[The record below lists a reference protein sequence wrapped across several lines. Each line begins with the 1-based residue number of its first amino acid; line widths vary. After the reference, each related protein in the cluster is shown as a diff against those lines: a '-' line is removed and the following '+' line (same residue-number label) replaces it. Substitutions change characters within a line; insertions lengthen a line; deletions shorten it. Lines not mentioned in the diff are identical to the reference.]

1 MSNRDRRNED
11 SMRKKVIAVVT
22 TAAVALSIGAASVA
36 SAQGGMGGMHG
47 MGGKGGKGAG
57 LTTLL
62 SDLVSKGTITQSQAD
77 AIVKAQSDAK
87 ALAEANRPTEAE
99 MQAHHTAEVAVI
111 TSTLGITE
119 ATLKSRVK
127 AGESLATIAGTK
139 KDALIAALV
148 AFETKEIDARVTAG
162 KLTAAQA
169 TAAKANLSAMV
180 TEKVNNARPMGEG
193 RGGHGKVKAPKG
205 AAGGLVVPGTG
216 TTSTAKY
223 TSGLT
228 IRA

>member
-1 MSNRDRRNED
+1 
-11 SMRKKVIAVVT
+11 MRKKVIAVVA

-36 SAQGGMGGMHG
+36 SAHGGM
-47 MGGKGGKGAG
+47 GGKGAG
-57 LTTLL
+57 LSTLL

-77 AIVKAQSDAK
+77 AIVKAQGDAK

-99 MQAHHTAEVAVI
+99 MQAHRTAEIAVV

-119 ATLKSRVK
+119 ATLKSRLQ
-127 AGESLATIAGTK
+127 AGESLATIAGAK

-169 TAAKANLSAMV
+169 TAAKANLTAMV
-180 TEKVNNARPMGEG
+180 TEKVNSVKGFG
-193 RGGHGKVKAPKG
+193 KKGHGKGHGKG
-205 AAGGLVVPGTG
+205 PRGGAGAGGLVVPGTG
-216 TTSTAKY
+216 TTTTAAY
-223 TSGLT
+223 NSGLT
-228 IRA
+228 IKA

>member
-1 MSNRDRRNED
+1 
-11 SMRKKVIAVVT
+11 MRKKVIAVVA

-36 SAQGGMGGMHG
+36 SAHGGM
-47 MGGKGGKGAG
+47 GGKGAG
-57 LTTLL
+57 LSTLL

-77 AIVKAQSDAK
+77 AIVKAQTDAK

-99 MQAHHTAEVAVI
+99 MQAHRTAEIAVV

-119 ATLKSRVK
+119 ATLTSRLK

-169 TAAKANLSAMV
+169 TAAKANLTAMV
-180 TEKVNNARPMGEG
+180 TEKVNSVKGFGKKGPGK
-193 RGGHGKVKAPKG
+193 GHGKGPRGG
-205 AAGGLVVPGTG
+205 AGAGGLVVPGTG
-216 TTSTAKY
+216 TTTTAGY
-223 TSGLT
+223 NSGLT
-228 IRA
+228 IKA

>member
-1 MSNRDRRNED
+1 
-11 SMRKKVIAVVT
+11 MRIKVIAVVT
-22 TAAVALSIGAASVA
+22 TAALALSIGAASVA
-36 SAQGGMGGMHG
+36 SAHGG

-62 SDLVSKGTITQSQAD
+62 SDLVAKGTITQSQAD

-99 MQAHHTAEVAVI
+99 REAHRVAELAVV

-169 TAAKANLSAMV
+169 TAAKANLTAMV

-193 RGGHGKVKAPKG
+193 RGGHGKGKAPKG
-205 AAGGLVVPGTG
+205 AADGLVVPGTG

>member
-1 MSNRDRRNED
+1 MK
-11 SMRKKVIAVVT
+11 KKVIAGV
-22 TAAVALSIGAASVA
+22 AAAAIALSVGAASVA
-36 SAQGGMGGMHG
+36 SAHGGL
-47 MGGKGGKGAG
+47 GGKGAG
-57 LTTLL
+57 LSTLL

-77 AIVKAQSDAK
+77 AIVKAQTDAK

-99 MQAHHTAEVAVI
+99 MQAHRTAEIAVI

-119 ATLKSRVK
+119 ATLKSRVQ

-169 TAAKANLSAMV
+169 TAAKANLTAMV
-180 TEKVNNARPMGEG
+180 TDKVNSVKGFG
-193 RGGHGKVKAPKG
+193 KKGHGKGPRGG
-205 AAGGLVVPGTG
+205 ADAGVGGGLVVPGTG

-228 IRA
+228 IKA

>member
-1 MSNRDRRNED
+1 
-11 SMRKKVIAVVT
+11 MRKKVIAGVAA
-22 TAAVALSIGAASVA
+22 AAVALSIGATSVA
-36 SAQGGMGGMHG
+36 SAHGGL
-47 MGGKGGKGAG
+47 GGKGAG
-57 LTTLL
+57 LSTLL
-62 SDLVSKGTITQSQAD
+62 SDLVAKGTITQSQAD

-87 ALAEANRPTEAE
+87 ALAEANRPTAAEREA
-99 MQAHHTAEVAVI
+99 HRVAELAVI

-119 ATLKSRVK
+119 ATLESRVK

-169 TAAKANLSAMV
+169 TAVKANLTAMV
-180 TEKVNNARPMGEG
+180 TEKVNSVKGFG
-193 RGGHGKVKAPKG
+193 KKGHGKGGKG
-205 AAGGLVVPGTG
+205 GAGAGGLVVPGT
-216 TTSTAKY
+216 TTTTTAKY
-223 TSGLT
+223 NSGLT

>member
-1 MSNRDRRNED
+1 
-11 SMRKKVIAVVT
+11 MRMKVIAVVT
-22 TAAVALSIGAASVA
+22 TAALALSIGAASVA
-36 SAQGGMGGMHG
+36 SAHGG

-62 SDLVSKGTITQSQAD
+62 SDLVAKGTITQSQAD

-99 MQAHHTAEVAVI
+99 REAHRVAELAVV

-127 AGESLATIAGTK
+127 AGESLATIAGAK
-139 KDALIAALV
+139 KDALIASLV

-169 TAAKANLSAMV
+169 TAVKANLTAMV
-180 TEKVNNARPMGEG
+180 TEKVNSVKSFGKK
-193 RGGHGKVKAPKG
+193 GHGKGGKG
-205 AAGGLVVPGTG
+205 GAGAGGLVVPGT
-216 TTSTAKY
+216 TTTTTAKY
-223 TSGLT
+223 NSGLT
-228 IRA
+228 IKA

>member
-1 MSNRDRRNED
+1 
-11 SMRKKVIAVVT
+11 
-22 TAAVALSIGAASVA
+22 
-36 SAQGGMGGMHG
+36 

-62 SDLVSKGTITQSQAD
+62 SDLVAKGTITQSQAD

-99 MQAHHTAEVAVI
+99 REAHHVAELAVV

-127 AGESLATIAGTK
+127 AGESLATIAGSK

-169 TAAKANLSAMV
+169 TAVKANLTAMV
-180 TEKVNNARPMGEG
+180 TEKVNSVKGFG
-193 RGGHGKVKAPKG
+193 KKGHGKGFKG
-205 AAGGLVVPGTG
+205 GAGAGGLVVPGT
-216 TTSTAKY
+216 TTTTTAKY
-223 TSGLT
+223 NSGLT

>member
-1 MSNRDRRNED
+1 
-11 SMRKKVIAVVT
+11 MRKKVIAVVT
-22 TAAVALSIGAASVA
+22 TAALALSIGAASVA
-36 SAQGGMGGMHG
+36 SAHGG

-62 SDLVSKGTITQSQAD
+62 SDLVAKGTITQSQAD
-77 AIVKAQSDAK
+77 AIVKAQGDAK
-87 ALAEANRPTEAE
+87 ALAQANRPTEAE
-99 MQAHHTAEVAVI
+99 KKAHQTAEKAVI

-119 ATLKSRVK
+119 ATLTTRLK
-127 AGESLATIAGTK
+127 AGESLATIAGAK

-169 TAAKANLSAMV
+169 TAVKANLTAMV
-180 TEKVNNARPMGEG
+180 TEKVNSVKGFGKKGPGK
-193 RGGHGKVKAPKG
+193 GHGKGPRDG
-205 AAGGLVVPGTG
+205 AV
-216 TTSTAKY
+216 TTASY
-223 TSGLT
+223 NSGLT

>member
-1 MSNRDRRNED
+1 
-11 SMRKKVIAVVT
+11 MRKKVIAVVA

-36 SAQGGMGGMHG
+36 SAHGGM
-47 MGGKGGKGAG
+47 GGKGAG
-57 LTTLL
+57 LSTLL

-77 AIVKAQSDAK
+77 AIVKAQTDAK

-99 MQAHHTAEVAVI
+99 MQAHRTAEIAVV

-119 ATLKSRVK
+119 ATLTSRLK

-169 TAAKANLSAMV
+169 TAAKANLTAMV
-180 TEKVNNARPMGEG
+180 TDKVNSVKGFGKKGHGKG
-193 RGGHGKVKAPKG
+193 RGGAG
-205 AAGGLVVPGTG
+205 AGGLVVPGTG
-216 TTSTAKY
+216 TTTTAGY
-223 TSGLT
+223 NSGLT
-228 IRA
+228 IKA

>member
-1 MSNRDRRNED
+1 
-11 SMRKKVIAVVT
+11 MRKKVIAVVA

-36 SAQGGMGGMHG
+36 SAHGG

-62 SDLVSKGTITQSQAD
+62 SDLVAKGTITQSQAD

-99 MQAHHTAEVAVI
+99 REAHRVAERAVV

-119 ATLKSRVK
+119 ATLTTRLK
-127 AGESLATIAGTK
+127 AGESLATIAGAK

-148 AFETKEIDARVTAG
+148 AFETKEIDVRVTAG

-169 TAAKANLSAMV
+169 TAVKANLTAMV
-180 TEKVNNARPMGEG
+180 TEKVNSVKGFGKKGPGK
-193 RGGHGKVKAPKG
+193 GHGKGPRDG
-205 AAGGLVVPGTG
+205 AV
-216 TTSTAKY
+216 TTASY
-223 TSGLT
+223 NSGLT

>member
-1 MSNRDRRNED
+1 MK
-11 SMRKKVIAVVT
+11 KKVIAGV
-22 TAAVALSIGAASVA
+22 AAAAIALSVGATSVA
-36 SAQGGMGGMHG
+36 SAHGGL
-47 MGGKGGKGAG
+47 GGKGEGGKGEG
-57 LTTLL
+57 LTNLL

-77 AIVKAQSDAK
+77 AIVKAQTDAK

-99 MQAHHTAEVAVI
+99 MQAHHTAEIAVV

-119 ATLKSRVK
+119 ATLKSRVQ

-169 TAAKANLSAMV
+169 TAAKANLTAMV

-193 RGGHGKVKAPKG
+193 RGGHGKGKG
-205 AAGGLVVPGTG
+205 PRGGADAGVGGGLVVPGTG

>member
-1 MSNRDRRNED
+1 MK
-11 SMRKKVIAVVT
+11 KKVIAVVA

-36 SAQGGMGGMHG
+36 SAHGG

-77 AIVKAQSDAK
+77 AIVKAQADAK

-99 MQAHHTAEVAVI
+99 MKAHRTAEIAVV

-119 ATLKSRVK
+119 ATLKSRQK
-127 AGESLATIAGTK
+127 AGESLATIAGAK
-139 KDALIAALV
+139 KDALITALV

-169 TAAKANLSAMV
+169 TAVKANLTAMV
-180 TEKVNNARPMGEG
+180 TEKVNSVKGFGKKGPGKGNGKGP
-193 RGGHGKVKAPKG
+193 RGG
-205 AAGGLVVPGTG
+205 AGELVVPGTG
-216 TTSTAKY
+216 TTTTASY
-223 TSGLT
+223 NSGLT

>member
-1 MSNRDRRNED
+1 
-11 SMRKKVIAVVT
+11 MRKKVIAVVT
-22 TAAVALSIGAASVA
+22 TAALALSVGTASIA
-36 SAQGGMGGMHG
+36 SAHGG

-62 SDLVSKGTITQSQAD
+62 SDLVAKGTITQSQAD

-99 MQAHHTAEVAVI
+99 REAHRVAELAVV

-119 ATLKSRVK
+119 ATLKSRLK
-127 AGESLATIAGTK
+127 AGESLATIAGAK

-169 TAAKANLSAMV
+169 TAVKANLTAMV
-180 TEKVNNARPMGEG
+180 TEKVNSVKGFG
-193 RGGHGKVKAPKG
+193 KKGHGKGGKG
-205 AAGGLVVPGTG
+205 GAGGLVVPGT
-216 TTSTAKY
+216 TTTTTAKY
-223 TSGLT
+223 NSGLT
-228 IRA
+228 IKA

>member
-1 MSNRDRRNED
+1 MSYRDRRNGD
-11 SMRKKVIAVVT
+11 SMRKKVIAVVA
-22 TAAVALSIGAASVA
+22 TAAVALSVGAASVA
-36 SAQGGMGGMHG
+36 SAHGGL
-47 MGGKGGKGAG
+47 GGKGAG
-57 LTTLL
+57 LSTLL
-62 SDLVSKGTITQSQAD
+62 SDLVTKGTITQSQAD
-77 AIVKAQSDAK
+77 AIVKAQNDAR

-99 MQAHHTAEVAVI
+99 MQAHRTAEIAVV

-119 ATLKSRVK
+119 ATLKSRVQ

-148 AFETKEIDARVTAG
+148 AFENKEIDARVTAG

-169 TAAKANLSAMV
+169 TTLKANTTAMV
-180 TEKVNNARPMGEG
+180 TDKVNNVRPMGEG
-193 RGGHGKVKAPKG
+193 RGGHGGGKG
-205 AAGGLVVPGTG
+205 KGPLGGADAGTGGGLVVPGTG

-228 IRA
+228 IKA